1 VRVHFVD
8 RGGPA
13 AIRVYPV
20 TEKDLPRF
28 LTKNPPR
35 IGAGGKKWLAL
46 GDFRGKP
53 RSVIWLPDK
62 SGRPSVVLLGIEGER
77 DIWSYAA
84 LRQALPEGVYRIDAE
99 LSPDAA
105 TRAALGWALAGY
117 SFTRYKK
124 STLKRPRLVWPKAAD
139 RGAVGRAADGI
150 FLVRDLIN
158 TPAGDMGPEELADA
172 AKAVARA
179 GGARFS
185 AIVGDQLL
193 RQNYPS
199 VHAVGRASSRPPR
212 LIDIGWGS
220 SGPLIAL
227 IGKGVCF
234 DSGGLDLKPANG
246 MLLMKKDMG
255 GGAHVLALAQMIM
268 AARLPLR
275 LRVLVP
281 AVENSVS
288 GNAFRPL
295 DVLQTRKG
303 LTVEVGNTDAEGRLI
318 LSDALAEAS
327 TEKPALMID
336 FATLTGAARVALG
349 TDLPAMFSND
359 DATAEALLRHGLA
372 QDDPLWRLPLHKGYR
387 SQLDSPVADINNV
400 SEGGYGG
407 AITAALFLQEFVEPG
422 IPWVHIDLMAW
433 NLANR
438 PGRPKGGEAMGL
450 RAVYAL
456 IAEKAASGAA
466 AKGKSR

>member
-1 VRVHFVD
+1 MRVHFVD

-13 AIRVYPV
+13 AVRVYPV
-20 TEKDLPRF
+20 TAKDLPQF
-28 LTKNPPR
+28 LTKNPAR
-35 IGAGGKKWLAL
+35 VGAAAKKWLAL

-53 RSVIWLPDK
+53 GSVIWLPDK
-62 SGRPSVVLLGIEGER
+62 SGKPSVVLLGIEGER

-99 LSPDAA
+99 LLPDAA
-105 TRAALGWALAGY
+105 TRAALGWALGGY

-124 STLKRPRLVWPKAAD
+124 STRKRPRLVWPKAAD
-139 RGAVGRAADGI
+139 RGAVAAHRHGM

-179 GGARFS
+179 GGAKFS
-185 AIVGDQLL
+185 TIVGDQLL

-212 LIDIGWGS
+212 LIDINWGS

-227 IGKGVCF
+227 VGKGVCF

-268 AARLPLR
+268 AARLPVR

-349 TDLPAMFSND
+349 TDLPAHVQQRRRD
-359 DATAEALLRHGLA
+359 GR
-372 QDDPLWRLPLHKGYR
+372 R
-387 SQLDSPVADINNV
+387 
-400 SEGGYGG
+400 
-407 AITAALFLQEFVEPG
+407 AA
-422 IPWVHIDLMAW
+422 A
-433 NLANR
+433 AR
-438 PGRPKGGEAMGL
+438 PGAGRSTLAD
-450 RAVYAL
+450 
-456 IAEKAASGAA
+456 AA
-466 AKGKSR
+466 AQRLSRPARQPGRRHQ